1 MEASSA
7 LLKDLEKE
15 GYYLTEKGLASCL
28 ESASG
33 KSEIRNHI
41 HNVSRLSKILSLNC
55 WLISVT
61 CTTLR
66 ESIYQKEVHARQTM
80 WLV

>member
-1 MEASSA
+1 LAFPTLASSTNILTSWKPIADEATMEASSA

-33 KSEIRNHI
+33 KSEIRKHI
-41 HNVSRLSKILSLNC
+41 HNVSRLSKFFC
-55 WLISVT
+55 
-61 CTTLR
+61 
-66 ESIYQKEVHARQTM
+66 
-80 WLV
+80 